1 MGTIVFSSDGE
12 GLSVSAEKEKSDM
25 EEILI
30 VDRIENGYAVCETE
44 QGEKGYT
51 AF

>member
-1 MGTIVFSSDGE
+1 
-12 GLSVSAEKEKSDM
+12 M

-44 QGEKGYT
+44 QGEKKGYT